1 MGPRLFMNKKISENP
16 EAKKASLLPDLVL
29 EINKSGKILKIIT
42 PLKMTYSN
50 LTNVVPGVYFH
61 GLLSDGAERF
71 EYYLHKFNKTKEIQ
85 RFKLPLFDRL
95 YEIRFNP
102 YIDSRIM
109 LIVSELTSNR
119 PLDFDIENIFDEK
132 KNLEITLSSIADGII
147 ATDINGKIVYMNN
160 AAAEITGWKV
170 EEAIGE
176 CLSKVYRTSNHD
188 ETNFITGFDFWEY
201 TFLFTKDGNKRVITD
216 NGASIHDHNG
226 NITGLVV
233 VFRDITEKWRME
245 EEIQRTQRLE
255 FLGNLAGGIAHDFN
269 NILSVVL
276 ANVQMVKMNLDK
288 GKDIK
293 KYLTGMEE
301 AINRASA
308 LTKQLLT
315 FAKGGAPIKKPTL
328 LADLLIESVELG
340 INGTN
345 LKCNISILDQLWPIE
360 IDPSQIS
367 QVFNNLTNNAVRTL
381 SGEGVIEVTARNII
395 VTNQDV
401 LPLSLGEY
409 IQIEFK
415 DNGPGYSKE
424 KLKRIFDPYYLFG
437 QEGSDLGLAV
447 SYSII
452 KRHNG
457 FISVQSEPGGGACFT
472 IYLPTIKDNN
482 TVQEYIPMIEEKGNK
497 IILMDDEVHITEL
510 IGEMLKEMNYEVET
524 AKNGAEVLELYT
536 TALQTGQ
543 PFDLVIMDL
552 TVPGEM
558 GGREA
563 ISHLL
568 KIDPSVKAIVSSGYS
583 NDPVMSDCK
592 KYGFSGMVSKPY
604 KIEEL
609 CQEINRVLSL
619 NSVRP

>member
-1 MGPRLFMNKKISENP
+1 
-16 EAKKASLLPDLVL
+16 
-29 EINKSGKILKIIT
+29 
-42 PLKMTYSN
+42 
-50 LTNVVPGVYFH
+50 
-61 GLLSDGAERF
+61 
-71 EYYLHKFNKTKEIQ
+71 
-85 RFKLPLFDRL
+85 
-95 YEIRFNP
+95 
-102 YIDSRIM
+102 
-109 LIVSELTSNR
+109 
-119 PLDFDIENIFDEK
+119 
-132 KNLEITLSSIADGII
+132 
-147 ATDINGKIVYMNN
+147 
-160 AAAEITGWKV
+160 
-170 EEAIGE
+170 
-176 CLSKVYRTSNHD
+176 
-188 ETNFITGFDFWEY
+188 
-201 TFLFTKDGNKRVITD
+201 
-216 NGASIHDHNG
+216 
-226 NITGLVV
+226 
-233 VFRDITEKWRME
+233 
-245 EEIQRTQRLE
+245 
-255 FLGNLAGGIAHDFN
+255 
-269 NILSVVL
+269 
-276 ANVQMVKMNLDK
+276 
-288 GKDIK
+288 
-293 KYLTGMEE
+293 
-301 AINRASA
+301 
-308 LTKQLLT
+308 
-315 FAKGGAPIKKPTL
+315 
-328 LADLLIESVELG
+328 
-340 INGTN
+340 
-345 LKCNISILDQLWPIE
+345 
-360 IDPSQIS
+360 
-367 QVFNNLTNNAVRTL
+367 
-381 SGEGVIEVTARNII
+381 
-395 VTNQDV
+395 
-401 LPLSLGEY
+401 LSLGEY